1 MIQKFGFSQ
10 YESSVYEVLVSS
22 EEPLDTT
29 QIVKYSGVPKAKVYE
44 VLSRMVDKGMIMECL
59 SEKKKF
65 FSALP
70 LSLVIEKLTAE
81 FQANVSE
88 LENSVSKK
96 KFADD
101 RVWSLKVDSSIQAQ
115 CHELIGKAT
124 KSIKFSS
131 WHEDFLQ
138 YVPAL
143 EQKQREGVKVEALV
157 VGKVESKLSNIH
169 FLVPADEHHVLEK
182 YRLMVIDDS
191 EMLFAGVE
199 EDAWQAIKTSSR
211 PLVKFFSEFFYHD
224 LALMQITE
232 KFAWLL
238 MDNEEIKET
247 LMRLRY

>member
-10 YESSVYEVLVSS
+10 YESNVYEALVCS

-44 VLSRMVDKGMIMECL
+44 ILSRMADKGMIMESL
-59 SEKKKF
+59 SEKKKCY
-65 FSALP
+65 SALP
-70 LSLVIEKLTAE
+70 LPLVIEKLTAE
-81 FQANVSE
+81 FQANVDE
-88 LENSVSKK
+88 LKSSVSKK
-96 KFADD
+96 RYADD

-115 CHELIGKAT
+115 CHELIEKAT
-124 KSIKFSS
+124 TSIKISS
-131 WHEDFLQ
+131 WHDDFIQ

-143 EQKQREGVKVEALV
+143 ERKQLDGVKVEALV

-169 FLVPADEHHVLEK
+169 FLVPADEHHLLER

-191 EMLFAGVE
+191 EIIFAGVE
-199 EDAWQAIKTSSR
+199 EEAWQAIKTASP

-232 KFAWLL
+232 KFSWLL